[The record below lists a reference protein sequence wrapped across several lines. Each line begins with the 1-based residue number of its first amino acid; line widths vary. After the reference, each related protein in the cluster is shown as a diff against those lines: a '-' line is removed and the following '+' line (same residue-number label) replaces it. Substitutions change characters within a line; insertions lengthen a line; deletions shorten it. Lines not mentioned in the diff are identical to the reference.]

1 MAGQCK
7 FVRANGQGCQAGP
20 RRGRP
25 FCFHHDPE
33 SVAERDAARQKG
45 GRNRSKPA
53 AVLPAGETDAPLGT
67 TADVVALLGR
77 TINQTRRGEVD
88 AKVANAVG
96 YLSATLLRALEPGEV
111 MRQIE
116 ALRREVAELKGN
128 PHGDGDGTATR
139 RELTQLRKDVA
150 RLKARTAGHPLLHRL
165 RADPARVLADARL
178 TPDPWQE
185 TLLREAPPRTL
196 LLCSRQA
203 GKSQAAA
210 ALALHAA
217 LTRPEAL
224 VLLLS
229 PTLRQSGE
237 LFRDKTKRLY
247 NQLGRPVA
255 TVQESQLTMELA
267 NGSRV
272 ISLPGDEGTIRGY
285 SGVNLLV
292 IDEAAR
298 VPDDL
303 YRAVRPM
310 LAVSGGGLIAMSS
323 AWAKLG
329 WFYEE
334 WSGAHDWHRVKVTAD
349 QCPRI
354 DPEFL
359 REEAEALGP
368 RWFAM
373 EYMCEFTDAVD
384 ALFTEE
390 DVRAA
395 LDNDLKPLF
404 AN

>member
-1 MAGQCK
+1 MM
-7 FVRANGQGCQAGP
+7 
-20 RRGRP
+20 
-25 FCFHHDPE
+25 
-33 SVAERDAARQKG
+33 
-45 GRNRSKPA
+45 
-53 AVLPAGETDAPLGT
+53 T
-67 TADVVALLGR
+67 TV
-77 TINQTRRGEVD
+77 TRRH
-88 AKVANAVG
+88 
-96 YLSATLLRALEPGEV
+96 L
-111 MRQIE
+111 
-116 ALRREVAELKGN
+116 AEI
-128 PHGDGDGTATR
+128 
-139 RELTQLRKDVA
+139 RKDVE
-150 RLKARTAGHPLLHRL
+150 RL
-165 RADPARVLADARL
+165 RATRAGDPLLRRLRTDPARMLADAGMS
-178 TPDPWQE
+178 PDSWQE
-185 TLLREAPPRTL
+185 TLLRQAPPRTL

-203 GKSQAAA
+203 GKSQTAT
-210 ALALHAA
+210 ALAMHAA
-217 LTRPEAL
+217 LTRPWTL

-237 LFRDKTKRLY
+237 LFRDKAKRLY
-247 NQLGRPVA
+247 NALGRPVG
-255 TVQESQLTMELA
+255 TLQESQLTMELA

-272 ISLPGDEGTIRGY
+272 VSLPGDESTIRGY

-310 LAVSGGGLIAMSS
+310 LAVSGGSLIAMSS

-334 WSGAHDWHRVKVTAD
+334 WVGEHDWHRVKVTAD

-354 DPEFL
+354 SQEFL
-359 REEAEALGP
+359 KEEEEALGP

-395 LDNDLKPLF
+395 LDNDLQPLF
-404 AN
+404 VGG